1 MPRMTALSVEHAG
14 RKWSGTWEIDGK
26 DVLVSSAYG
35 SDRAPLG
42 RAKAENVARR
52 LLTAIVDARARL

>member
-1 MPRMTALSVEHAG
+1 MARKTAFAVEHAG
-14 RKWSGTWEIDGK
+14 RKWSGAWEIDGK

-42 RAKAENVARR
+42 RAKAENVAAK
-52 LLTAIVDARARL
+52 LLQAIVARRAH